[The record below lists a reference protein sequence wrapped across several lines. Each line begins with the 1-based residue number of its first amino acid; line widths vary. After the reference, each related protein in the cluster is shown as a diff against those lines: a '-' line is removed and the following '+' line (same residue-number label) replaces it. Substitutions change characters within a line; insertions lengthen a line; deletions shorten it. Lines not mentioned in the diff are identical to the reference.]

1 MTGDLL
7 EKCRLAMI
15 FIDKDRDNILDQNE
29 FGQLADRLR
38 TEIDGG
44 VSYKKAKDVYDAHY
58 EVVAEAHGGSPS
70 LKGSKPNHIASDEEG
85 ATLKELCQATFDAMK
100 EAMGGDSNDNAD
112 VLVKNTVVGDDADGG
127 KEMDLDPQVMSECK
141 RSIYVSDRDRNDG
154 LDVDEF
160 VFLVNR
166 LQEDEKDT
174 EPYEG
179 FGDLHDAFHVLYR
192 DLSTYNEYV
201 NAFLVS
207 TAGSK
212 PGLRPTGDETEHLES
227 VCKAVYFALEELLI
241 D

>member
-1 MTGDLL
+1 M
-7 EKCRLAMI
+7 
-15 FIDKDRDNILDQNE
+15 Q
-29 FGQLADRLR
+29 
-38 TEIDGG
+38 
-44 VSYKKAKDVYDAHY
+44 
-58 EVVAEAHGGSPS
+58 
-70 LKGSKPNHIASDEEG
+70 
-85 ATLKELCQATFDAMK
+85 
-100 EAMGGDSNDNAD
+100 EAMGGGSDDDDDNAD

-127 KEMDLDPQVMSECK
+127 KETELGPLVMSECI
-141 RSIYVSDRDRNDG
+141 RSIYVSDRDRNEG

-166 LQEDEKDT
+166 LQEEEDKDA
-174 EPYEG
+174 EPFEG
-179 FGDLHDAFHVLYR
+179 FGDLHDAFHVIYR

-212 PGLRPTGDETEHLES
+212 PGVRPTGDETDHLES